1 MMNPGLTGSNWWS
14 SFLRLSP
21 RNSSSRDT
29 NQPTRKSAQIFPEL
43 NFAKSLGIISMNT
56 ICGEHLG
63 FHVSKSAWK
72 ILQRTIKRLNRPTVR
87 WCIAWLK
94 MHKMHLKCKNATFLC
109 ETCFKTELGA
119 NNAVKPKSKN
129 KKQTIWVLIGE
140 NNTRPSS
147 FILYWWFQFLPYVIV
162 NTILSNKLM
171 KRLQHVAMECYHF
184 SCC

>member
-119 NNAVKPKSKN
+119 KKCCETEKEKQETNNLSSDRR
-129 KKQTIWVLIGE
+129 KQHRAFLFY
-140 NNTRPSS
+140 
-147 FILYWWFQFLPYVIV
+147 FILVISV
-162 NTILSNKLM
+162 PTI
-171 KRLQHVAMECYHF
+171 CY
-184 SCC
+184 C